1 MGNIYRE
8 VVCKKKA
15 KAIILIVLFVS
26 LIIGLSTF
34 LSAVH
39 SIDRFDKRIINYVLT
54 ALTVMFIAYQTFQCI
69 TKYKYSIMIN
79 KLMVHRIYSN
89 NQTNLENIYLD
100 DIVYIGKNR
109 NNKFNCRS
117 FRRKLYMCDILSEGK
132 CCCVYRTEDGYNK
145 FYFQPS
151 DELIKRIENLKNS
164 DIVLDV

>member
-15 KAIILIVLFVS
+15 KAIVLVILFISF
-26 LIIGLSTF
+26 IIAVSTF

-39 SIDRFDKRIINYVLT
+39 SIDRFDKKVINYALT
-54 ALTVMFIAYQTFQCI
+54 ALVVMFIAYQTFQCV
-69 TKYKYSIMIN
+69 TKYKYSIMID

-100 DIVYIGKNR
+100 DIVYIGKNKD
-109 NNKFNCRS
+109 NKYSCRS
-117 FRRKLYMCDILSEGK
+117 LRKKSYMCDMLAEGRY
-132 CCCVYRTEDGYNK
+132 CCVYKTENGYNK

-151 DELIKRIENLKNS
+151 KELIRRIENLKS
-164 DIVLDV
+164 TDIALDA